1 MKATDSSRAP
11 SSGVMLPNVH
21 EHALVDKATCKRK
34 KARVVKTAQPHP
46 QNQKEQKRSTSPP
59 HPPLPACNTISIHDN
74 TCLPKQVEH
83 HKKQKINFHFSPC
96 FVSHMPFLIVRFD
109 FGVLLSLSAFAACL
123 TDIKKGLQGSSIR
136 TAAAAAAVV
145 VGAVVCFLRYR
156 GLLLKSRSLVPL
168 ALSLSLTMV
177 CHTLVSFG
185 VSTPSFPPSYAHGD
199 SLLLF
204 DSLPFSFSLS
214 FRFGNRTQGPGMV
227 VELACAKGLFL
238 FLFLSLSLVLF
249 FSSHDTPRP

>member
-1 MKATDSSRAP
+1 
-11 SSGVMLPNVH
+11 
-21 EHALVDKATCKRK
+21 
-34 KARVVKTAQPHP
+34 
-46 QNQKEQKRSTSPP
+46 
-59 HPPLPACNTISIHDN
+59 
-74 TCLPKQVEH
+74 
-83 HKKQKINFHFSPC
+83 
-96 FVSHMPFLIVRFD
+96 LIVRFD

-204 DSLPFSFSLS
+204 DSLS
-214 FRFGNRTQGPGMV
+214 
-227 VELACAKGLFL
+227 
-238 FLFLSLSLVLF
+238 LSLSLLALGTGLKGLVW
-249 FSSHDTPRP
+249 